1 MVVWSTKISFFEW
14 FQMYL
19 WFYST
24 ESTRRRNRTAMTR
37 MKILYTDRYMIRA
50 YIINQL
56 KNHCIFIFT
65 IQFVY
70 WHHQWYLLTTLLQL
84 FLWSSWQVYNEIFLF
99 FNISFQRL
107 TFCPSWFICNFVPG
121 FFFISIIN
129 CTWDEIRTH
138 MLFERNI
145 LSVLG
150 LPFPHSGNCSFW
162 NCSLF
167 FPSTQC
173 PGSGF
178 LCGENQMF
186 KVLQTIINKNPN
198 WTLPPYYSLRIYI
211 NVVPSNRHLVTF
223 KGIKTPELHHW
234 LSSTYWQPVCQS
246 LLHWDYF
253 AEGARFELAEPLQV
267 RKFSRL
273 LE

>member
-24 ESTRRRNRTAMTR
+24 ESTRRRNRTTMTR

-129 CTWDEIRTH
+129 CTRDEIRTH
-138 MLFERNI
+138 MPFGRNI

-167 FPSTQC
+167 FPSTQTRDVDFSVGKIKC
-173 PGSGF
+173 SRYYKPSSTKTPTGLYRRIIHSGF
-178 LCGENQMF
+178 
-186 KVLQTIINKNPN
+186 T
-198 WTLPPYYSLRIYI
+198 S
-211 NVVPSNRHLVTF
+211 F

-246 LLHWDYF
+246 LLRRDYF

>member
-121 FFFISIIN
+121 FFFHIN
-129 CTWDEIRTH
+129 NKLYPRWDSNSYAFWTEH
-138 MLFERNI
+138 FECSGSTI
-145 LSVLG
+145 PPLG
-150 LPFPHSGNCSFW
+150 
-162 NCSLF
+162 
-167 FPSTQC
+167 
-173 PGSGF
+173 
-178 LCGENQMF
+178 
-186 KVLQTIINKNPN
+186 
-198 WTLPPYYSLRIYI
+198 
-211 NVVPSNRHLVTF
+211 
-223 KGIKTPELHHW
+223 
-234 LSSTYWQPVCQS
+234 
-246 LLHWDYF
+246 
-253 AEGARFELAEPLQV
+253 
-267 RKFSRL
+267 
-273 LE
+273 